1 MASTSAGISC
11 DGSATGA
18 LLLAVIRFGDDDGA
32 AEATPV
38 IARACASAA
47 PAMLPVG
54 LGKVGAGARIMLG
67 PPGAWLGRSG
77 CDGSGA
83 CSTAGTSDD
92 VLAAPAPAPSRI
104 GRPPAP
110 PAGAPPGR
118 APRGPP

>member
-32 AEATPV
+32 AEATPA

-54 LGKVGAGARIMLG
+54 FGRVGAGARIMLG
-67 PPGAWLGRSG
+67 PPRAWLGRSG

-92 VLAAPAPAPSRI
+92 VLAPPTPVEPSRI
-104 GRPPAP
+104 GRPSAPYGEAP
-110 PAGAPPGR
+110 PTEATS
-118 APRGPP
+118 